1 LPVGSQRT
9 EELLGQLVVEV
20 CDRPGRQIGLEGAEA
35 SPRDVDRARGACL
48 VHRHRGL
55 SEAGDSRAIPE
66 CLVERLAE
74 ADAYILNRVVGS
86 GVQVATRVDVELQA
100 TVAGHEIEHVVEET
114 NSRFALTLTKTV
126 EAELDRDGGLS
137 RGALDLGSASH
148 CRPLSRM

>member
-1 LPVGSQRT
+1 
-9 EELLGQLVVEV
+9 
-20 CDRPGRQIGLEGAEA
+20 
-35 SPRDVDRARGACL
+35 
-48 VHRHRGL
+48 
-55 SEAGDSRAIPE
+55 
-66 CLVERLAE
+66 
-74 ADAYILNRVVGS
+74 S

-148 CRPLSRM
+148 CRPLSRMRASIDRACVSKPSARATGAASRAILEPSLIRTSVKLRRKCAGTSAEAKRAAPLVGRTWFEPAM